1 MPRDV
6 SFSVG
11 RGKKKAILDGVSG
24 RANAGKVLAVMG
36 PSGSGKT
43 TLLNALAGQAFVKQE
58 DVFYSQL
65 TVRET
70 LLMAA
75 RLRLPSSVPLE
86 EKSAMVDK
94 LISKLGLSKVASTIV
109 GDEKTRGISGGE
121 KKRLSIACQLFGTPS
136 LIFCDEPTTGLDAFQ
151 ASAAERVMATLRQL
165 AQDGH
170 TVICS
175 IHQPRS
181 SIYGMFDD
189 VLLLSEGRVMFQ
201 GPAKRIGS
209 YFRSKGYP
217 MPSHT
222 NPGDFAVDVVSVDYT
237 SKKTERRTKERIAR
251 FDAEHRASA
260 PTSSSSSSS
269 SSSLLSYF
277 VSHWEKTG
285 GEATED
291 EDEEEEGENKQK
303 QKEKEKEE
311 VTEVAETAAAAA
323 AAVVKGGATSSKAAA
338 QRRGKATQRKGKA
351 AAKRGSKAAAK
362 KGSKAVQRRSG
373 DGEKRAGAMEQFRLL
388 LARSWRQVNRAKD
401 ESAEEERLK
410 KKK

>member
-1 MPRDV
+1 MLLPRVLPLLIASSFLFSTSSAVDKLDVEWKDV

-24 RANAGKVLAVMG
+24 SANAGKVLAVMG

-43 TLLNALAGQAFVKQE
+43 TLLNALAGQVPYSKKTRLHGTLTVGGAERAPDQEQASAFLAWHAFVKQE

-151 ASAAERVMATLRQL
+151 ASARVMATLRQL

-189 VLLLSEGRVMFQ
+189 VLLLS
-201 GPAKRIGS
+201 
-209 YFRSKGYP
+209 
-217 MPSHT
+217 
-222 NPGDFAVDVVSVDYT
+222 
-237 SKKTERRTKERIAR
+237 
-251 FDAEHRASA
+251 
-260 PTSSSSSSS
+260 
-269 SSSLLSYF
+269 
-277 VSHWEKTG
+277 
-285 GEATED
+285 
-291 EDEEEEGENKQK
+291 
-303 QKEKEKEE
+303 
-311 VTEVAETAAAAA
+311 
-323 AAVVKGGATSSKAAA
+323 
-338 QRRGKATQRKGKA
+338 
-351 AAKRGSKAAAK
+351 
-362 KGSKAVQRRSG
+362 
-373 DGEKRAGAMEQFRLL
+373 
-388 LARSWRQVNRAKD
+388 
-401 ESAEEERLK
+401 
-410 KKK
+410 

>member
-1 MPRDV
+1 MLLPRVLPLLIASSFLLSTTSAVDKLDVEWKDV
-6 SFSVG
+6 SCSVG
-11 RGKKKAILDGVSG
+11 RGKKAILDGVSG
-24 RANAGKVLAVMG
+24 RANAGKLLAVMG

-43 TLLNALAGQAFVKQE
+43 TLLNALAGQVPYSKRTRLHGTLTVGGAERAPDQEQAFVKQE

-75 RLRLPSSVPLE
+75 RLRLPSSVPLA

-151 ASAAERVMATLRQL
+151 AERVMATLRQL

-217 MPSHT
+217 MPSNT

-237 SKKTERRTKERIAR
+237 SK
-251 FDAEHRASA
+251 
-260 PTSSSSSSS
+260 
-269 SSSLLSYF
+269 
-277 VSHWEKTG
+277 
-285 GEATED
+285 
-291 EDEEEEGENKQK
+291 
-303 QKEKEKEE
+303 
-311 VTEVAETAAAAA
+311 
-323 AAVVKGGATSSKAAA
+323 
-338 QRRGKATQRKGKA
+338 
-351 AAKRGSKAAAK
+351 
-362 KGSKAVQRRSG
+362 
-373 DGEKRAGAMEQFRLL
+373 
-388 LARSWRQVNRAKD
+388 
-401 ESAEEERLK
+401 
-410 KKK
+410 